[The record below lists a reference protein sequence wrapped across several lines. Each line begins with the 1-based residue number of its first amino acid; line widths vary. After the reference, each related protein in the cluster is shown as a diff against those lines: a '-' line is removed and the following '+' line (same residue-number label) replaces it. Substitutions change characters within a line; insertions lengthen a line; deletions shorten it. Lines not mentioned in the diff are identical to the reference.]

1 MPLLLI
7 FFWVVPIVALSSY
20 FILMLFFSISQ
31 KDKYIRTFMFVL
43 AALILWTASSLFMGI
58 QLYPGVLFWDRVMV
72 VGMMA
77 VMFILYYF
85 ISIFKDSLNIFRLT
99 IWGALTIAAIIANI
113 LGFVVTSA
121 SVITNTVTV
130 YGQNFTTVDFV
141 YSLGKLAIPVYVLM
155 FIMLISILFENRADT
170 HKGNIKYERIG
181 LIKVGLIIM
190 FIGVLTDIIPA
201 LGKYPLDILACFI
214 NAILII
220 VAIYKYRLME
230 LRFMVTRGIV
240 YSSFALLLTAMYVF
254 VVLFVD
260 KFTSNLY
267 SNLIPY
273 ITVFSALF
281 VAMMFQPLYRF
292 TSKLVDKMFYKAEYS
307 QRQALKNFSLKMSN
321 NLDLNDMARELIEAV
336 QLAIHARQVL
346 VLIKHPEEECYY
358 VYRTSSQIYKPDLQ
372 ISFDNPIVKW
382 LISHNA
388 ALSREELY
396 SLPFFKSLWEKEKQV
411 INDLDIEIIIPMKS
425 RNDLIGML
433 MLTRKE
439 KHTAY
444 TLDDMDLLTYLGAST
459 AVAFDNASLYSH
471 AQSEALTD
479 SLTKLYNHRYF
490 CKAMTEQV
498 EKVGSAELSLL
509 LVDLDL
515 FKLFNDLYGHLEGD
529 KALESVAS
537 IMVRLVGQK
546 GIVCRYGGEEF
557 TILLPYHDSKRAFD
571 IAEKIRLEIQRTFFN
586 MADVTQRFLTASIG
600 VCTYPHAAPNAEE
613 LLNRVGSHF
622 P

>member
-43 AALILWTASSLFMGI
+43 AALILWTASSLFMGM

-85 ISIFKDSLNIFRLT
+85 ISMFKDSLNIFRLT
-99 IWGALTIAAIIANI
+99 IWGALTIAAIIANL
-113 LGFVVTSA
+113 LGFVVTDA

-214 NAILII
+214 NAILIV

-307 QRQALKNFSLKMSN
+307 QRQALRNFSLKMSN

-346 VLIKHPEEECYY
+346 VLIKHKRKNVIMCIVHLLKY
-358 VYRTSSQIYKPDLQ
+358 TSQI
-372 ISFDNPIVKW
+372 
-382 LISHNA
+382 
-388 ALSREELY
+388 
-396 SLPFFKSLWEKEKQV
+396 FKSLS
-411 INDLDIEIIIPMKS
+411 II
-425 RNDLIGML
+425 
-433 MLTRKE
+433 
-439 KHTAY
+439 
-444 TLDDMDLLTYLGAST
+444 
-459 AVAFDNASLYSH
+459 
-471 AQSEALTD
+471 Q
-479 SLTKLYNHRYF
+479 
-490 CKAMTEQV
+490 
-498 EKVGSAELSLL
+498 LSNGL
-509 LVDLDL
+509 
-515 FKLFNDLYGHLEGD
+515 
-529 KALESVAS
+529 
-537 IMVRLVGQK
+537 
-546 GIVCRYGGEEF
+546 
-557 TILLPYHDSKRAFD
+557 
-571 IAEKIRLEIQRTFFN
+571 
-586 MADVTQRFLTASIG
+586 
-600 VCTYPHAAPNAEE
+600 
-613 LLNRVGSHF
+613 
-622 P
+622 